1 MIFLWARIRG
11 TGFLKSG
18 AIAAESILKMMV
30 RKTAPKE
37 ICERI
42 VESVS
47 NVRIKRNDRNEVAN
61 RT

>member
-1 MIFLWARIRG
+1 
-11 TGFLKSG
+11 
-18 AIAAESILKMMV
+18 MMV

-61 RT
+61 LT